1 MTSKLIRK
9 PLKELGY
16 GFIPNAY
23 LPAGHD
29 EYYIR
34 ERQRLTNASYRPL
47 TETEITVLK
56 AKGNYSPN
64 WNDVWVTDSFLP
76 EQIEQSK
83 FYGRVRIGDMEAS
96 FLDYRDLQLPIG
108 IYNSTVVSCDI
119 GPYNAI
125 HNVRYI
131 AHFILGEEVILFN
144 IKEMETSSNAKFG
157 NGILKDG
164 DPDNA
169 LIKLEL
175 CNENGGRS
183 VRPFDG
189 MQASDVYL
197 WTRNR
202 HDRTLQERFE
212 AITAASFD
220 TARGYYSS
228 IGHRTVVKN
237 SLTIKDVKIGTDA
250 YIKGVNKLKN
260 VTVNSLKEAYTQI
273 GEGCELVN
281 GIIGHGC
288 RIFYGVKAVRFIL
301 ASFSQLKYGARLINS
316 YLGDNSTI
324 SCCEVLNSLIF
335 PAHEQHHNNSFLCA
349 SLVMGQSNMA
359 AGATVG
365 SNHNSRAGDGEIIA
379 GRGFWPGLCVS
390 LKHNSLFASY
400 TLIVKGD
407 FMHELHIR
415 MPFSMVGND
424 MTNDRLI
431 VLPAYWFLYNMY
443 ALMRNNAKFLSRDQR
458 SLKNQYFEYDV
469 LAPDTINE
477 IFTALRELEFATG
490 TACESDLKDT
500 DQRIRSGREILLD
513 KSYDLSKVD
522 ILLEETENSKR
533 KVIVKKAREAY
544 LVYRRMVRYY
554 AATQLKAYF
563 ETHDYAA
570 FAEEHIHTDKH
581 PVRSEF
587 ENVGGQ
593 LIRKTDLDQLLDDV
607 REGKLTTWNTI
618 HQRYHQL
625 SSAYPTRKLA
635 HALAALL
642 ELDGLSKTDLTVPF
656 IQKLIDE
663 SVATKRWIC
672 QEIYRTRHKD
682 YENPFRMLVYANR
695 EEMDEVIGPLDTNTF
710 ILQQEAEHLHYSET
724 LPALGQSVVNR

>member
-9 PLKELGY
+9 PLKKLGY

-47 TETEITVLK
+47 TETEINVLK
-56 AKGNYSPN
+56 ANGNYSPN

-83 FYGRVRIGDMEAS
+83 FYGRVRIGDMETS
-96 FLDYRDLQLPIG
+96 FLDYRDLRLPIG
-108 IYNSTVVSCDI
+108 IYNSVIVSCDI
-119 GPYNAI
+119 GRYNAI
-125 HNVRYI
+125 HNVRYM

-144 IKEMETSSNAKFG
+144 VKEMETSSNAKFG
-157 NGILKDG
+157 NGILKEG
-164 DPDNA
+164 DAESA
-169 LIKLEL
+169 LIELEL
-175 CNENGGRS
+175 CNENGGRA
-183 VRPFDG
+183 VLPFDG

-202 HDRTLQERFE
+202 HDHVLQERLKN
-212 AITAASFD
+212 ITLECFD
-220 TARGYYSS
+220 TARGYYST
-228 IGHRTVVKN
+228 IGDRTVIKN

-260 VTVNSLKEAYTQI
+260 VTVNSLSEAYTQI

-301 ASFSQLKYGARLINS
+301 SAFSQLKYGARLINS
-316 YLGDNSTI
+316 FLGDNSTI

-365 SNHNSRAGDGEIIA
+365 SNHNSRAGDGEIMA

-407 FMHELHIR
+407 FLHELHVR

-424 MTNDRLI
+424 ITNDQLVI
-431 VLPAYWFLYNMY
+431 LPGYWFLHNMY
-443 ALMRNNAKFLSRDQR
+443 ALMRNNSKFIARDRR

-477 IFTALRELEFATG
+477 MFTALRELELAVGKAFAAG
-490 TACESDLKDT
+490 LSDT
-500 DQRIRSGREILLD
+500 DRIIRRGREILMD
-513 KSYDLSKVD
+513 ETIDLSSVE
-522 ILLEETENSKR
+522 IVLEGVENSKR
-533 KVIVKKAREAY
+533 KVVVKKAREAY
-544 LVYRRMVRYY
+544 LVYRKMIQYY
-554 AATQLKAYF
+554 ATTQLKTYF
-563 ETHDYAA
+563 ESHDYTA
-570 FAEEHIHTDKH
+570 FTAQYIHTDKYW
-581 PVRSEF
+581 VRSEF

-593 LIRKTDLDQLLDDV
+593 LMRKTDVDQLLNDI
-607 REGKLTTWNTI
+607 RTGSLPTWGAI

-625 SSAYPTRKLA
+625 SCNYLSHKFE
-635 HALAALL
+635 HALASLI
-642 ELDGLSKTDLTVPF
+642 ELTGLDKADLSAQYV
-656 IQKLIDE
+656 QQLIDE
-663 SVATKRWIC
+663 SVTTKEWIC
-672 QEIYRTRHKD
+672 KEIYRTRQKD
-682 YENPFRMLVYANR
+682 YENPYRMLVYSNQA
-695 EEMDEVIGPLDTNTF
+695 EMDAVIGSLDDNTF
-710 ILQQEAEHLHYSET
+710 IKQQELEYQQYRDTIPVLWKTE
-724 LPALGQSVVNR
+724 